1 MHYGSGQLDTFK
13 AFLDYFT
20 PQQWVFIGILGG
32 LVIKVAEWFTDRY
45 FARRRQSAKPDKP
58 TTKAIL
64 SDNPL
69 NLFI

>member
-32 LVIKVAEWFTDRY
+32 WL
-45 FARRRQSAKPDKP
+45 
-58 TTKAIL
+58 
-64 SDNPL
+64 
-69 NLFI
+69 